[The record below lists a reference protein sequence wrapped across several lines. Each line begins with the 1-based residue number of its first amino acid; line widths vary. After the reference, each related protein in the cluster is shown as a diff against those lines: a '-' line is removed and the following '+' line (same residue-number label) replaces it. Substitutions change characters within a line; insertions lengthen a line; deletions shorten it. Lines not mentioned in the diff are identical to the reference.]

1 MSKYTI
7 AERQTVKSIVATL
20 SIKRIPESEII
31 NEVYK
36 QTNKRISRSGLWRV
50 RQQIKRESYQWY
62 ETLRKDNFEYI
73 HEFRER
79 INEIIDLQKM
89 HHKIIKDNEHNP
101 SIVQTSLAEL
111 HHLNI
116 TLSNY
121 FDIAPTIVNIQRNDN
136 SISIPQ
142 QDKEIIV

>member
-1 MSKYTI
+1 VSKYTI

-89 HHKIIKDNEHNP
+89 HHKI
-101 SIVQTSLAEL
+101 SLAEL